1 MTHRIW
7 LALGMLLMA
16 AATALADRA
25 PPPGPRVEPAAR
37 KTTAPVK
44 VVRADLAKEGKGVT
58 AKVQIPQ
65 KVLAAMAVKA
75 AAPAAENQSSLPWW
89 TTLVAGLAM
98 SAGAVGLLFV
108 ARGNPIARR
117 VATAA
122 LMLAM
127 LAGGY
132 ALADLRI
139 PDEPRRK
146 PAAEESVVVE
156 IVDGDAVVITLA
168 K

>member
-1 MTHRIW
+1 MMRVW
-7 LALGMLLMA
+7 LAIGMIFMVA
-16 AATALADRA
+16 TTALANKA
-25 PPPGPRVEPAAR
+25 PPPNPRAEPAPR

-44 VVRADLAKEGKGVT
+44 VVHADLAKEGKGVA

-65 KVLAAMAVKA
+65 KVLAAMMLKA
-75 AAPAAENQSSLPWW
+75 AARAEEKQSSLPWW
-89 TTLVAGLAM
+89 TTLVAGIAM
-98 SAGAVGLLFV
+98 SAGAVGLLFA

-117 VATAA
+117 LATAA

-139 PDEPRRK
+139 PDEPRGK
-146 PAAEESVVVE
+146 PALEESVVVE
-156 IVDGDAVVITLA
+156 IVEGDAVVITLPG

>member
-7 LALGMLLMA
+7 LAIGMTLMM
-16 AATALADRA
+16 AATALADKA
-25 PPPGPRVEPAAR
+25 PPPGPRVEPAPR

-44 VVRADLAKEGKGVT
+44 VVRADLAKEGKGVA

-65 KVLAAMAVKA
+65 KVLAAIAAKA
-75 AAPAAENQSSLPWW
+75 APVEEKQSSLPWW

-98 SAGAVGLLFV
+98 SAGAAGLLFI
-108 ARGNPIARR
+108 ARGNPLARR
-117 VATAA
+117 VAIAA

-127 LAGGY
+127 IAGGY

-146 PAAEESVVVE
+146 PAAEETVVVE
-156 IVDGDAVVITLA
+156 VVDGDAVTITLSR
-168 K
+168 